1 MLMSLRLP
9 LLNAS
14 TGFTRRRPSPR
25 SRPRFAQSRTS
36 QRHCLERLH
45 PPGARASAPR
55 SNLGFRLTRVSDLE
69 PLEALHAQPVA
80 PARVDEDHQNV
91 LAELAAKHCARGQ
104 WIHVQVLAADLPER
118 STGGACAT
126 RSAQVV
132 RKDLAQHPRRR
143 VAVQSQLSL
152 VHSFFK
158 NLRLV
163 RISLS

>member
-1 MLMSLRLP
+1 MLMSLRLG

-14 TGFTRRRPSPR
+14 TGFNRRRPAPR

-36 QRHCLERLH
+36 QRHRLERLH
-45 PPGARASAPR
+45 PPGARASAPT
-55 SNLGFRLTRVSDLE
+55 SNLRSRLSYLE

-80 PARVDEDHQNV
+80 PARVDEDQQNV

-104 WIHVQVLAADLPER
+104 WIHVQVLAADLPDR

-126 RSAQVV
+126 RSTQVV

-158 NLRLV
+158 SLRLV